1 MSEQAV
7 AQYVVSDEF
16 FAVELENFD
25 GPIDLLLHLVK
36 QNELEIEKVSLAHV
50 CSQYLAC
57 IERMRDYDLDV
68 ASEYLVI
75 AATLLSIKSSVILD
89 DPVEL
94 VEDEDGNL
102 IDPHDELLKR
112 LREAEIYKEGA
123 AYLEN
128 RDMLGIDVFPTKPT
142 KKQYG
147 VPEETFRDHDAML
160 LGIAFKRLMQESG
173 AESPQY
179 MITLESVSI
188 VERMMDVIDRL
199 RKSPSKTLPFRALI
213 TDRTSRGALIGSFVA
228 LLELCKRQV
237 IRVEQENSFGDI
249 SILLASEDFDPTGVS
264 SEFDAPTTA
273 EEVEESISEEVA
285 N

>member
-1 MSEQAV
+1 MSEQV
-7 AQYVVSDEF
+7 NAQYVVSDEF

-50 CSQYLAC
+50 CSQYLNC
-57 IERMRDYDLDV
+57 IERMRDFDLDV

-75 AATLLSIKSSVILD
+75 AATLLSIKSSILLD

-94 VEDEDGNL
+94 VEDEEGNL
-102 IDPHDELLKR
+102 VDPHDELLRR
-112 LREAEIYKEGA
+112 LKEAEIYKEGA
-123 AYLEN
+123 RYLEDK
-128 RDMLGIDVFPTKPT
+128 DMLGIDVFPTKPT
-142 KKQYG
+142 KKAFG
-147 VPEETFRDHDAML
+147 VPEETFRQHDAML
-160 LGIAFKRLMQESG
+160 LGVAFKRLMQESG

-179 MITLESVSI
+179 MITLEAVSI
-188 VERMMDVIDRL
+188 VERMMDVIERL
-199 RKSPSKTLPFRALI
+199 RSSPSKTLPFRDLI

-237 IRVEQENSFGDI
+237 IRVTQEDSYGDI
-249 SILLASEDFDPTGVS
+249 FILLASEDFDPTGVS
-264 SEFDAPTTA
+264 SEFDSPAPV
-273 EEVEESISEEVA
+273 VEELA